1 MDAFTAIR
9 AHVARIPVK
18 DRPFGHIVV
27 RSDNPFDLPV
37 ERYWGLIK
45 LDDRAYESE
54 YFFTVDNFDLDRKT
68 YKLSL
73 FLDQEMDVCILE
85 VHINF
90 TNEDP
95 LNIDMHNTRRWGRRC
110 KKLTFIAPEL
120 ISITHLLVYKSLK
133 ELQPT
138 GDYSKDGPNGQ
149 ALLTTGYVLGIS
161 DSLASYFSL
170 KTEVQLWVLI
180 SSLDLVFH

>member
-1 MDAFTAIR
+1 MDAFKAIYE
-9 AHVARIPVK
+9 HVARIPSK
-18 DRPFGHIVV
+18 DRPYGHIVV
-27 RSDNPFDLPV
+27 RSNNPFDLPV

-54 YFFTVDNFDLDRKT
+54 YFFTVDNFDLERKT

-95 LNIDMHNTRRWGRRC
+95 LDIDMHNTRRWGR
-110 KKLTFIAPEL
+110 KYQKQPPIPPEL
-120 ISITHLLVYKSLK
+120 IGITHLLVYKSLK

-138 GDYSKDGPNGQ
+138 EDYSKDGPNGKT
-149 ALLTTGYVLGIS
+149 LLTTGYVLGIS
-161 DSLASYFSL
+161 DSLASYFSR
-170 KTEVQLWVLI
+170 KTEVQLWSLI
-180 SSLDLVFH
+180 SSLDLIFH